1 MQALEGIEGVDEG
14 VEVLSGLIDEDQDGL
29 QLSPKYK
36 GKRIAAES
44 KKREGKG
51 RGRSPPPP
59 IESPPIKSHPEEVYS
74 MYKYGEFTKPEL
86 RDLQES
92 AAQMIE
98 SLPDSWD
105 NDDGHDFKWAT
116 GVINVG
122 GVPGPPISR
131 PVFIKKMSADLED
144 AWLRESD
151 NLFHLLKCK
160 HVPIFYCSLRKG
172 EEFYIITELVTELG
186 PEDNELLKELPDYLD
201 EFHALNY
208 FHGDLGTPENIMVAE
223 REGIKKLVFIDLDD
237 TYHLSE
243 NHTRDTGNEGNPFH
257 LNRDDKIS
265 AFKLS
270 STDDPTDDEKHDIF
284 KACDRFSLMYS
295 LLSLLD
301 LKRLLPSQGETE
313 LKGGHWV
320 GCNCLFET
328 TSDFYKAFI
337 PNPKVVSTTREC
349 RGERVGD
356 GHIFWNFTDTKRLV
370 NEFHLCYDIF
380 VSNLKGG
387 LEDLFHNWHEGLSVA
402 LSPDLPLA
410 ALNSGRPHFKKKK
423 KKQKKKKTKKK
434 KKKTNRKLKTK
445 TTYKKS
451 RRK

>member
-1 MQALEGIEGVDEG
+1 MAVLEGDSEY
-14 VEVLSGLIDEDQDGL
+14 SEDSDFEDLDLDDGGAR
-29 QLSPKYK
+29 SPKQLGLSKRGRRPKTEKPSPGRAREYK
-36 GKRIAAES
+36 G
-44 KKREGKG
+44 
-51 RGRSPPPP
+51 
-59 IESPPIKSHPEEVYS
+59 YS
-74 MYKYGEFTKPEL
+74 MRRWGDFTKL
-86 RDLQES
+86 ES
-92 AAQMIE
+92 NTIKERVVDMIE
-98 SLPDSWD
+98 SLMVESLTADSW
-105 NDDGHDFKWAT
+105 NDDEGHDFSYAT
-116 GVINVG
+116 GEINVG
-122 GVPGPPISR
+122 GADLA
-131 PVFIKKMSADLED
+131 VFIKKMAAEGEE
-144 AWLRESD
+144 AWQRESD
-151 NLFHLLKCK
+151 NLFNLLKCE

-172 EEFYIITELVTELG
+172 GEFYIITELVYDYE
-186 PEDNELLKELPDYLD
+186 PSDEELLKELPDYLD

-223 REGIKKLVFIDLDD
+223 REGIRKLVFIDLDD

-243 NHTRDTGNEGNPFH
+243 NQTRDTGNEGGPFH

-313 LKGGHWV
+313 LKGDHWV

>member
-1 MQALEGIEGVDEG
+1 MNALEDIEGVDEG
-14 VEVLSGLIDEDQDGL
+14 VDEGVEGQLNEDQDGL

-59 IESPPIKSHPEEVYS
+59 IESPLIKSHPEEVYS
-74 MYKYGEFTKPEL
+74 MYKYGDFTKPEL

-98 SLPDSWD
+98 SLPDSW
-105 NDDGHDFKWAT
+105 NDDEGHDFKWAT

-131 PVFIKKMSADLED
+131 PVFIKKMSADLEE
-144 AWLRESD
+144 AWQRESD

-160 HVPIFYCSLRKG
+160 HVPIFYCSLRKR

-186 PEDNELLKELPDYLD
+186 PEDNELLKELPGYLD

-243 NHTRDTGNEGNPFH
+243 NHTRDTGNEGDPFH

-270 STDDPTDDEKHDIF
+270 STDDPTDEKHDIF
-284 KACDRFSLMYS
+284 KACDRFSLMHS

-313 LKGGHWV
+313 WKGDHWV

-349 RGERVGD
+349 RGGRVGD

-370 NEFHLCYDIF
+370 NEFHQCYDIF

-387 LEDLFHNWHEGLSVA
+387 LADLFHNWQVGLSVA
-402 LSPDLPLA
+402 LSA
-410 ALNSGRPHFKKKK
+410 ALKPRIPHFKKKK
-423 KKQKKKKTKKK
+423 TKKTKKTKKKKKKK